1 MKNKIVLGLLII
13 SGAFLYAGCAD
24 KVDFKDI
31 RDRLKQRENKDRY
44 RKDCAE
50 LGLNFKDACITRDG
64 KTGYVDANC
73 DCVTKETDKRF
84 DCAELGLN
92 FKDACTT
99 RDGKI
104 GYVDANCDCVTK
116 ETDKRFDCPELRL
129 NFKDAC
135 VTADGKRGYI
145 DTNCDCVI
153 RQ

>member
-1 MKNKIVLGLLII
+1 MKNTIILGLILI
-13 SGAFLYAGCAD
+13 SGVFLYAGCTD

-31 RDRLKQRENKDRY
+31 RDRLKQRENNDKDK
-44 RKDCAE
+44 KDCAE
-50 LGLNFKDACITRDG
+50 LGLNFKDACKTRDG

-73 DCVTKETDKRF
+73 
-84 DCAELGLN
+84 N
-92 FKDACTT
+92 
-99 RDGKI
+99 
-104 GYVDANCDCVTK
+104 CVTK
-116 ETDKRFDCPELRL
+116 ETDKRFDCPELGM